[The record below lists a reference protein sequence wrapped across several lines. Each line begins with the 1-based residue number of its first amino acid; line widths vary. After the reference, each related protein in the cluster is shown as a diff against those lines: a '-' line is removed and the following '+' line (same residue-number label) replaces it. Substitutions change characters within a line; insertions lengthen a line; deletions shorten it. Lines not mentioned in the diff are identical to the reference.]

1 MLAGYGPGHEL
12 LRDGVALETPGRW
25 SGGLSSEGAGH
36 DLTVA
41 QVEINRLYARWAERE
56 AKAGH

>member
-1 MLAGYGPGHEL
+1 M
-12 LRDGVALETPGRW
+12 ALETPGRW

-41 QVEINRLYARWAERE
+41 QVEINHLYARWAELE
-56 AKAGH
+56 AKAGR